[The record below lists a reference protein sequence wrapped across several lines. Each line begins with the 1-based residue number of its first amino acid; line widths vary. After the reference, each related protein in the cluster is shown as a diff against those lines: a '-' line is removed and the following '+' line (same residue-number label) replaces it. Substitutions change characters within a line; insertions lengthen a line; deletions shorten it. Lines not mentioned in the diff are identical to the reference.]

1 MRKFIILISFIA
13 IAISCKKEDAGLP
26 IPIYQ
31 PGPMTY
37 GKATAVKATENWT
50 ASAYAILEDWSNGT
64 ISLNAETFSDDGFLR
79 ESLGFSEI
87 PAEVGK
93 YELGNFRPL
102 DDGIPGVGYC
112 NIIDDGDVLGDC
124 YVVDLTATD
133 NFVEVTYVD
142 TLERI
147 IRGKF
152 TATFVIDL
160 TGAYKEK
167 IDPANPDK
175 VKFWNGMFDVKI
187 IE

>member
-13 IAISCKKEDAGLP
+13 IVISCKKEDTGFP

-50 ASAYAILEDWSNGT
+50 ASAYGQEEDWSEGT
-64 ISLNAETFSDDGFLR
+64 VSVIAQTYSEEGFLR
-79 ESLGFSEI
+79 EILSFQ
-87 PAEVGK
+87 EVPKKIGK
-93 YELGNFRPL
+93 YNLSKTISPN
-102 DDGIPGVGYC
+102 DGLVLASYG
-112 NIIDDGDVLGDC
+112 NIIDDGDVLGD
-124 YVVDLTATD
+124 YYNLDLNATD
-133 NFVEVTYVD
+133 NFVEVTYID